1 MSICP
6 PQPDTHRRCFSPCPV
21 GTFCECEGAIVGRIF
36 GIDILENPTVP
47 VGMMVTTLPAK
58 AIETQSAATAGR
70 GPQDESPVGVA
81 DAPNTPSTP
90 SIKGDVS

>member
-6 PQPDTHRRCFSPCPV
+6 PRPDTERRCFAPCPV
-21 GTFCECEGAIVGRIF
+21 GTFCECEGAIVGHIF

-58 AIETQSAATAGR
+58 AMEARQGGNGEAGAVHDSA
-70 GPQDESPVGVA
+70 VGAA
-81 DAPNTPSTP
+81 DAPEPQSDTPS
-90 SIKGDVS
+90 